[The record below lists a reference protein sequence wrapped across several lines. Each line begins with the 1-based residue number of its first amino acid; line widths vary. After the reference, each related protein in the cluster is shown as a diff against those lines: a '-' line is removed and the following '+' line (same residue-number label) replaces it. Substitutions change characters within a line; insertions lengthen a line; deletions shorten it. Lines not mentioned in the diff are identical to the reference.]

1 MENKPNFYAI
11 IPANVRY
18 DKDLSPNA
26 KLLYGEITSLC
37 NEKGYCWA
45 NNNYFMELYGLS
57 ERSIQGL
64 LKQLNEKEYIKI
76 IIEKNKYRKIYIT
89 DNPEKNFGVPRKIFH
104 PNPEKNCTHNNK
116 MNKEKRIINRTIPDW
131 IGKDIK
137 EEYLTDE
144 ELKEF
149 ENKLATIKQ

>member
-37 NEKGYCWA
+37 NEKGFCWA
-45 NNNYFMELYGLS
+45 NNNYFMELYDLS
-57 ERSIQGL
+57 ERSIQIL
-64 LKQLNEKEYIKI
+64 LKQLIQKEYIKI
-76 IIEKNKYRKIYIT
+76 VIEKNKYRKIFIL
-89 DNPEKNFGVPRKIFH
+89 DNPEKNYGVPRNFFH
-104 PNPEKNCTHNNK
+104 PNPEKNCPHNNK
-116 MNKEKRIINRTIPDW
+116 LNKEKRIFNRSTPEW
-131 IGKDIK
+131 VGKEIK

-144 ELKEF
+144 ELERL
-149 ENKLATIKQ
+149 EQALEQI

>member
-37 NEKGYCWA
+37 NEKGFCWA
-45 NNNYFMELYGLS
+45 NNNYFMDLYSLS
-57 ERSIQGL
+57 ERSIQIL
-64 LKQLNEKEYIKI
+64 LKQLAKKEYIKI
-76 IIEKNKYRKIYIT
+76 VIEKNKYRKIFIL
-89 DNPEKNFGVPRKIFH
+89 DNPEKNCEVPRNFFH
-104 PNPEKNCTHNNK
+104 PNPEKNCHHNNK
-116 MNKEKRIINRTIPDW
+116 LNKEKRIFNRSTPEW
-131 IGKDIK
+131 VGKEIK

-144 ELKEF
+144 ELERL
-149 ENKLATIKQ
+149 EQALEQI

>member
-45 NNNYFMELYGLS
+45 NNNYFMELYALS
-57 ERSIQGL
+57 ERSIQIL
-64 LKQLNEKEYIKI
+64 LKQLSEKEYIKI
-76 IIEKNKYRKIYIT
+76 VIEKNKYRKIFIT
-89 DNPEKNFGVPRKIFH
+89 DNPEKNFGVPRKIFR
-104 PNPEKNCTHNNK
+104 PNPEKNFPHNNK
-116 MNKEKRIINRTIPDW
+116 MNKKNKYNENIPNWVD
-131 IGKDIK
+131 KEIK
-137 EEYLTDE
+137 EDYLSDE
-144 ELKEF
+144 ELLEL
-149 ENKLATIKQ
+149 ESKLTINS